1 MDDSKKSYKYLFLIL
16 FACLT
21 SYTFLLR
28 AAFYDE
34 SGTPKGQ
41 YVTLRVIGENLAGDY
56 GAFRLLED
64 GRPPAEAYN
73 PQIVS
78 KYLRQS
84 ARVTAFFSPIA
95 SPMKSFILVPWLSL
109 PYDAFF
115 ETWIFWGLF
124 LFGTALYALF
134 GLADAL
140 LLMFALPA
148 AYLSF
153 VGGGWGVYAA
163 EPGAMIYK
171 GIFVKPSAL
180 LGTNRQ
186 SFFGKLVGAG
196 KRVLSGERAFLTVFV
211 NTGDELAQVAFSAPY
226 PGKIIP
232 VSLAGIGGELI
243 CQRDSFLCA
252 QSDVDIGVFFQKK
265 LSTALFGGQGF
276 VMQRLTGDG
285 VAFIHA
291 GGTIG
296 EIDLADGESIQ
307 IDVGCLA
314 AFQPSVRFD
323 ICGAGDLKTQIFG
336 GSGLFY
342 ADLLGPGK
350 VWVQS
355 LPFSRLAG
363 RLGAQIAPKRK

>member
-1 MDDSKKSYKYLFLIL
+1 MWYCLSGNRKYGPFSVEDANRFIQSRPDCLVWREGMPEWTPAERFATLANQNEVSPPSGAFFDSGLDFKIRGDDM
-16 FACLT
+16 
-21 SYTFLLR
+21 
-28 AAFYDE
+28 
-34 SGTPKGQ
+34 Q
-41 YVTLRVIGENLAGDY
+41 YVEIALNAGESVI
-56 GAFRLLED
+56 
-64 GRPPAEAYN
+64 
-73 PQIVS
+73 
-78 KYLRQS
+78 
-84 ARVTAFFSPIA
+84 
-95 SPMKSFILVPWLSL
+95 
-109 PYDAFF
+109 
-115 ETWIFWGLF
+115 
-124 LFGTALYALF
+124 
-134 GLADAL
+134 
-140 LLMFALPA
+140 
-148 AYLSF
+148 
-153 VGGGWGVYAA
+153 A

-186 SFFGKLVGAG
+186 SFFGKLIGAG